1 MTPAH
6 AVPAHLDN
14 VMTFLQNLRL
24 SVRMALAF
32 GCVLLLLGII
42 VAVATLRFESV
53 GDATDRLVDEDW
65 TKAEAVSSLEGATRA
80 NARRTMELLILTDP
94 ARQAAARER
103 IEANRQQATAA
114 IETLVKLV
122 HRSDAKGLLAQ
133 IQEARG
139 RYVASFQRVDA
150 ELRSG
155 QRDAATQR
163 MQSET
168 LPLLD
173 ELQQHTVVLATLQ
186 KKLARE
192 RGEAVT
198 DTIRSAESMMLLLGL
213 CALLVGAG
221 FAWLLTRSVTVPLAR
236 AVDLSRRVAE
246 GDLSTRIEA
255 SGRDEVGDLLR
266 SLGEM
271 NTRLAGVV
279 GAGRGHAEILATS
292 SAQIAPGN
300 TDLSQRTEEQAS
312 ALQQTAASM
321 EQLGSTVSLNAD
333 NARQA
338 DQLARGASEV
348 ARQGGSV
355 VSQVVDTMQGIH
367 ESSRRIV
374 EIIGVIDGIAFQTNI
389 LALNA
394 AVEAARAGEQGRGFA
409 VVAAEVRS
417 LAQRSAAAAR
427 EIKSLITASVEQVEQ
442 GSTLVGQAGSTMQ
455 QIVGAIQ
462 RVTDIVGEISS
473 ASTEQSSG
481 VQQIGEAVSQMDQVT
496 QQNAALVEE
505 SAAAA
510 ESLKVQASQ
519 LVQAVAVFRLS
530 GAAA

>member
-1 MTPAH
+1 M
-6 AVPAHLDN
+6 N
-14 VMTFLQNLRL
+14 FLRDLRL
-24 SVRMALAF
+24 SLRMSLAF
-32 GCVLLLLGII
+32 GCVLVLLVVI
-42 VAVATLRFESV
+42 VAVATLSFDSV
-53 GDATDRLVDEDW
+53 GSATERLVDEDW
-65 TKAEAVSSLEGATRA
+65 TKAEAVASLESATRA
-80 NARRTMELLILTDP
+80 NARRTMELLIVTD
-94 ARQAAARER
+94 AARLSVARDRIEDNRRQASAS
-103 IEANRQQATAA
+103 
-114 IETLVKLV
+114 IETLAKLIQ
-122 HRSDAKGLLAQ
+122 RREGKELLAQ
-133 IQEARG
+133 IQDARA
-139 RYVASFQRVDA
+139 RYVASFQRVDTD
-150 ELRSG
+150 LRAG
-155 QRDAATQR
+155 QRDAAIARVQT
-163 MQSET
+163 ET

-173 ELQQHTVVLATLQ
+173 ELQQYTATLSTQQ

-192 RGEAVT
+192 RGDGVT
-198 DTIRSAESMMLLLGL
+198 DSIRSAESTMLVLGL
-213 CALLVGAG
+213 CALLAGAA

-236 AVDLSRRVAE
+236 AVQLSRSVAA
-246 GDLSTRIEA
+246 GDLSMQIETA
-255 SGRDEVGDLLR
+255 GRDELGDLLR
-266 SLGEM
+266 ALGDM
-271 NTRLAGVV
+271 NARLADVV
-279 GAGRGHAEILATS
+279 GSVRGNAESVATA
-292 SAQIAPGN
+292 SAQIAQGN
-300 TDLSQRTEEQAS
+300 ADLSQRTEEQAS

-321 EQLGSTVSLNAD
+321 EQLGSTVNLNAD

-338 DQLARGASEV
+338 NQLARGASEV

-355 VSQVVDTMQGIH
+355 VGQVVGTMQGIH

-417 LAQRSAAAAR
+417 LAQRSAEAAR

-455 QIVGAIQ
+455 EIVGAIQ

-481 VQQIGEAVSQMDQVT
+481 VSQIGEAVSQMDQVT
-496 QQNAALVEE
+496 QQNAALVEQ

-510 ESLKVQASQ
+510 ESLKVQAGQ